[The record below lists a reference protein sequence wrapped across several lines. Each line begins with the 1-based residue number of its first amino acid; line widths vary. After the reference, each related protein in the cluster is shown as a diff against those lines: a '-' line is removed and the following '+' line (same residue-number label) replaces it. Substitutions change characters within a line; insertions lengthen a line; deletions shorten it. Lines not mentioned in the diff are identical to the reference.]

1 MTHSRLWF
9 INRISRIT
17 VVMILLLG
25 ASAYAQDQHS
35 PIIPQLK
42 PLVKL
47 VGFLNATPAPTNVQP
62 ILTLKLP
69 GDEKRY
75 TFLLTDMKVMA
86 GPLRTAESILSE
98 VKPYTPN
105 FRIRT
110 SQEIVAQIAAAK
122 PTERLTI
129 LAEYSQIDRA
139 LQIQSFEKSED
150 GKSKE

>member
-1 MTHSRLWF
+1 MPRSWLCFARRTIVTLA
-9 INRISRIT
+9 
-17 VVMILLLG
+17 LLLVYS
-25 ASAYAQDQHS
+25 SAHGQDPLHT
-35 PIIPQLK
+35 PVTPQLK

-47 VGFLNATPAPTNVQP
+47 VGFLNATPAPTNVLP

-75 TFLLTDMKVMA
+75 TFLLTEMKVMA

-105 FRIRT
+105 FHVRT
-110 SQEIVAQIAAAK
+110 SREIVAQIATAK

-129 LAEYSQIDRA
+129 LAEYSRTDRA
-139 LQIQSFEKSED
+139 LQIQSFEKSGD
-150 GKSKE
+150 KVGD